1 MLKRYGWLLPT
12 IVLLAAAVYVGWYVT
27 HHHLAVLGP
36 GGQIAQQE
44 RSLLILAS
52 ILSVIVVIPTFAIAI
67 FIAVRYRDRGDQPGK
82 RRQPHYHPEFDH
94 SRLFESIWW
103 GIPIVIIG
111 ILSVVTWRS
120 AHQLDPYKPLAS
132 HQKTLTIQVV
142 SLDWKWLFIYPDQ
155 HIASV
160 NLAMIP
166 TDRPVNFMITSDTV
180 MNSFW
185 VPGLGGQIYS
195 MPGMITQ
202 LHEQANKPG
211 DYLGS
216 PANIAGH
223 GFSRMDF
230 TVRAG
235 SPAAFSAWV
244 KQAQQ
249 AKRNLATAS
258 YAELT
263 KPSSDVPV
271 QYYSPVEDGLFD
283 TIVMNYM
290 MPMPTTPTPTAPTST
305 PPVMHEHGTMSMPSM
320 EMNQ

>member
-1 MLKRYGWLLPT
+1 
-12 IVLLAAAVYVGWYVT
+12 
-27 HHHLAVLGP
+27 
-36 GGQIAQQE
+36 
-44 RSLLILAS
+44 
-52 ILSVIVVIPTFAIAI
+52 VIVVLPTFAIAI
-67 FIAVRYRDRGDQPGK
+67 FIVVRYRDRGDQPGK

-120 AHQLDPYKPLAS
+120 SHQLDPYKPLAA
-132 HQKTLTIQVV
+132 HHKTLTIQVI
-142 SLDWKWLFIYPDQ
+142 SMDWKWLFIYPEQ

-160 NLAMIP
+160 NLAVIP
-166 TDRPVNFMITSDTV
+166 TDQPVDFMVTSDTV

-230 TVRAG
+230 TVRAS
-235 SPAAFSAWV
+235 SPASFAAWV
-244 KQAQQ
+244 KHAQQ
-249 AKRNLATAS
+249 ANRNLTTAS
-258 YAELT
+258 YAELA

-290 MPMPTTPTPTAPTST
+290 MPMPQTEMQTAPAQ
-305 PPVMHEHGTMSMPSM
+305 PMKHEHSTMPMSMPSM
-320 EMNQ
+320 EMNE

>member
-1 MLKRYGWLLPT
+1 M
-12 IVLLAAAVYVGWYVT
+12 
-27 HHHLAVLGP
+27 
-36 GGQIAQQE
+36 
-44 RSLLILAS
+44 
-52 ILSVIVVIPTFAIAI
+52 
-67 FIAVRYRDRGDQPGK
+67 
-82 RRQPHYHPEFDH
+82 
-94 SRLFESIWW
+94 
-103 GIPIVIIG
+103 
-111 ILSVVTWRS
+111 
-120 AHQLDPYKPLAS
+120 
-132 HQKTLTIQVV
+132 
-142 SLDWKWLFIYPDQ
+142 DWKWLFIYPEQ

-160 NLAMIP
+160 NLAVIP
-166 TDRPVNFMITSDTV
+166 TDQPVDFMVTSDTV

-230 TVRAG
+230 TVRAS
-235 SPAAFSAWV
+235 SPASFAAWV
-244 KQAQQ
+244 KHAQQ
-249 AKRNLATAS
+249 ANRNLTTAS
-258 YAELT
+258 YAELA

-290 MPMPTTPTPTAPTST
+290 MPTPQTEMQTAPAQ
-305 PPVMHEHGTMSMPSM
+305 PMKHEHSTMPMSMPSM
-320 EMNQ
+320 EMNE